1 MADDI
6 LPGRVA
12 TLAGATDV
20 ARALAEVT
28 DWRRDQW
35 DLAGD
40 AAVRD
45 AVHAVERET
54 KLDLRWADEDDAA
67 GLE

>member
-20 ARALAEVT
+20 ARALAE
-28 DWRRDQW
+28 
-35 DLAGD
+35 
-40 AAVRD
+40 
-45 AVHAVERET
+45 T